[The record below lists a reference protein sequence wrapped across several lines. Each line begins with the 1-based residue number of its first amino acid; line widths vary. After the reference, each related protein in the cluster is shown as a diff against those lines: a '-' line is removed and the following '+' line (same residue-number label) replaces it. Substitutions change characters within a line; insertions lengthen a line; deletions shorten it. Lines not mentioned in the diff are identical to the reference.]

1 VRIERVAFDHP
12 ASVELRQAQRD
23 ELEIRYES
31 PDSEPGIA
39 PTAADV
45 TAFYVAFSDDGE
57 PIACGGLR
65 ELDATHG
72 EVKRMYAAPG
82 ARGTGVAAAVLA
94 TLEQDAA
101 ARGWTR
107 LLLETGDRQPDAI
120 RFYTREGYAPIPSF
134 GHYAGV
140 EASRCFEKLLIA
152 ADPALDTVCEG
163 CE

>member
-1 VRIERVAFDHP
+1 VIIERVAFDHP

-23 ELEIRYES
+23 ELEIRYET

-120 RFYTREGYAPIPSF
+120 RFYTREGYAPIPNF

-152 ADPALDTVCEG
+152 EDPALDTVCEG

>member
-1 VRIERVAFDHP
+1 MIIERVAFDHP

-23 ELEIRYES
+23 ELEIRYET

-120 RFYTREGYAPIPSF
+120 RFYTREGYAPIPNF

-152 ADPALDTVCEG
+152 EDPALDTVCEG

>member
-1 VRIERVAFDHP
+1 MRIERVAFDHP

-23 ELEIRYES
+23 ELEIRYET

-120 RFYTREGYAPIPSF
+120 RFYTREGYAPIPNF

-152 ADPALDTVCEG
+152 EDPALDTVCEG

>member
-23 ELEIRYES
+23 ELEIRYET

-120 RFYTREGYAPIPSF
+120 RFYTREGYAPIPNF

-152 ADPALDTVCEG
+152 EDPALDTVCEG